1 MNIEKAFDLLDHI
14 FVILVLEKMALVNIL
29 LRDQESYVIN
39 GGTTSRYLLLGRSSH
54 ESDPNLKL
62 WIRES

>member
-14 FVILVLEKMALVNIL
+14 FLILVLEKMALVNIL

-39 GGTTSRYLLLGRSSH
+39 GGATSRYLPLGRSGH
-54 ESDPNLKL
+54 EGDPNLKL
-62 WIRES
+62 WIR